1 MPTFE
6 LALFAGMIKSALI
19 LAALGSI
26 DSLLTSLVADN
37 LTRKYHKSSR
47 ETHRPGHR
55 HPGS

>member
-1 MPTFE
+1 
-6 LALFAGMIKSALI
+6 MIKSALI